1 MAKRN
6 TGTTIKVSGPGCA
19 EVLAMLTRP
28 KDNVVLSR
36 EDAQLIQRAL
46 SSAPATGDI
55 VQAVCAIDK
64 ALA

>member
-1 MAKRN
+1 MPKRN

-28 KDNVVLSR
+28 KNNVVLSR
-36 EDAQLIQRAL
+36 EDALLIQRVL
-46 SSAPATGDI
+46 SAEHPTGDI
-55 VQAVCAIDK
+55 VRAVCAIDK

>member
-6 TGTTIKVSGPGCA
+6 GGTTIKVIGPGCA

-28 KDNVVLSR
+28 KDDIVLSR

-46 SSAPATGDI
+46 SSVPATGDI
-55 VQAVCAIDK
+55 VQAVCVIDR
-64 ALA
+64 ALS